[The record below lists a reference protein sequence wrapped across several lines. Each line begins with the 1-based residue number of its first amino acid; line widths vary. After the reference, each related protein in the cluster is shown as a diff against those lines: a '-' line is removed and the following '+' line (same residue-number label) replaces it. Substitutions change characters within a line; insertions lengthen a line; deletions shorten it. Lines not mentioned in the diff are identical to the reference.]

1 MFSSCRDPLGLGFKE
16 KLLVGESR
24 KGLFTEYKDKHI
36 TGLKKY
42 CPRMSVLVE
51 GADNYLIRKKEY
63 LI

>member
-24 KGLFTEYKDKHI
+24 KVLFTEYKDKHV

-42 CPRMSVLVE
+42 CPRMSVLVKE
-51 GADNYLIRKKEY
+51 ADN
-63 LI
+63 